1 MLFRC
6 LAIYWSMFK
15 IGAVGFGGGMA
26 MMPLFQREFVKEK
39 RWLTDEEF
47 IHVISTT
54 LAVPG
59 PFGVNLAILVGH
71 HYLGA
76 RGAVFGL
83 IGVLTAPMCYAVAVG
98 MLFFKYA
105 KLPEVNAFMTGAS
118 TAVIGLIAYA
128 AFTLGQR
135 MIANIWALLI
145 CALAVAAVTGFH
157 VHPLIVLG
165 CATLLAALVM
175 RARSSSNA

>member
-1 MLFRC
+1 MLSRC

-39 RWLTDEEF
+39 GWLTDEEF

-59 PFGVNLAILVGH
+59 PFGVNLAVLVGH
-71 HYLGA
+71 HCEGV
-76 RGAVFGL
+76 RGAILGL
-83 IGVLTAPMCYAVAVG
+83 AGVITAPIFYAVAVG

-118 TAVIGLIAYA
+118 TAVVGLIAYA
-128 AFTLGQR
+128 AYSLGQR
-135 MIANIWALLI
+135 MISNIWALLI
-145 CALAVAAVTGFH
+145 CALSVAAIIGFQ
-157 VHPLIVLG
+157 VHPLLVLAG
-165 CATLLAALVM
+165 ATFLTAILM
-175 RARSSSNA
+175 RARARNNA